1 MAIFYETEQQ
11 ELKVKKEETLLEA
24 CLSHE
29 IEIDHSCEG
38 GASCGTCRVI
48 ITEGL
53 ETLHERNSLEQD
65 MADDRNFK
73 PEERLACQTTL
84 LTSFKFKLPKD

>member
-24 CLSHE
+24 CLSNE

-53 ETLHERNSLEQD
+53 EDIGQRNELEQD

-73 PEERLACQTTL
+73 PEERLACQISL
-84 LTSFKFKLPKD
+84 KSSYKFKLPND